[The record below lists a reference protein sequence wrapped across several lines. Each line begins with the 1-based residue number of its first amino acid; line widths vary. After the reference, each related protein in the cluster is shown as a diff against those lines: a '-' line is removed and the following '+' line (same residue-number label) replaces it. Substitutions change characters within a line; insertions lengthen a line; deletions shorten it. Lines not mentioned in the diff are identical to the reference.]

1 VERVLPSAEV
11 KARIGALAVGL
22 AADCDSP
29 ESEVE
34 QIMSANLAGAQMLPF
49 AGFVSFDGKW
59 VAGFSGYRDTGEFLK
74 VLDTADKSPLLNATD
89 AVRKKLAALVK
100 IAEPAA
106 KKGDWKTVVKAC
118 KDASKMFGRCPERE
132 ALAGFEKQ
140 ALDWANGQFDAVVKD
155 ARSGADLTEARKKL
169 NDVKRH
175 FAGEPEG
182 ADADLGLKAIAK
194 LSVLVAAEASGAPLP
209 AGARAK
215 AASEYKDSRWA
226 QIFEKGPVPETPPEE
241 GKK

>member
-1 VERVLPSAEV
+1 M
-11 KARIGALAVGL
+11 KARLGALAVGL
-22 AADCDSP
+22 AADCDAP

-59 VAGFSGYRDTGEFLK
+59 VDGFSGFRDEAEFKK
-74 VLDTADKSPLLNATD
+74 VLEVADKSPLLNATD
-89 AVRKKLAALVK
+89 ATRKKLAAIVK

-106 KKGDWKTVVKAC
+106 KKGDWKSVVKAS

-132 ALAGFEKQ
+132 ALSGFVKQ
-140 ALDWANGQFDAVVKD
+140 ARDWANVQFDAVVKD

-169 NDVKRH
+169 NEVKRH

-182 ADADLGLKAIAK
+182 ADADMGLKAIAK
-194 LSVLVAAEASGAPLP
+194 LSVLAAAEASGAPVP

-226 QIFEKGPVPETPPEE
+226 QIFEKGPAPEAPPEE
-241 GKK
+241 KK